1 MLNIYPGTP
10 LLVKI
15 ARKCWLM
22 FGHWE
27 VSYSWVWYIYLFLQI
42 NIYNTA
48 HGLKIA
54 GPMYKYRNP
63 SKLIKINYFV
73 NGEDNESSTSFLQF

>member
-1 MLNIYPGTP
+1 MY
-10 LLVKI
+10 
-15 ARKCWLM
+15 
-22 FGHWE
+22 GHWE
-27 VSYSWVWYIYLFLQI
+27 VIYRWVWYIYLFLQI

-63 SKLIKINYFV
+63 SELIKINYLV
-73 NGEDNESSTSFLQF
+73 NGEDNVSSTLLFTNLWNNIFTWVQKHNS